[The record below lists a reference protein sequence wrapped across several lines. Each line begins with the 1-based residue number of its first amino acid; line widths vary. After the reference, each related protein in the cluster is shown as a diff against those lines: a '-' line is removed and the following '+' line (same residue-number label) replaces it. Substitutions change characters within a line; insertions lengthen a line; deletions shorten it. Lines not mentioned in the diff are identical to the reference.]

1 MRFEYEPTLVERA
14 VRLAVQ
20 ADATLA
26 AALHAEIDPIYRLDD
41 LERRDRAFAD
51 AFSRCFQALDLGRP
65 PTRLI
70 AAFPLLAA
78 NIDVCRIR
86 TAPRRADELA
96 ELFVRREE
104 DDAGHAARTLLIVLC
119 AESLVDF
126 ASTAPMLRRE
136 LLHVCDMI
144 DPAFG
149 YDAKELARLP
159 RLDQPVRDRY
169 RVLWDIYVESRLLM
183 AQRVPAGGAEQ
194 LAAAFIRAFTL
205 QGQAP
210 PQRWFDLAFTVE
222 GLRHD
227 VMLSIARRPQEFES
241 LLAGVVDARP
251 PGVQT
256 IATIE
261 TDHCP
266 VPAGPLSRRTRSEA
280 AAAGGPVS
288 AIAET
293 R

>member
-14 VRLAVQ
+14 VRMAVQ

-65 PTRLI
+65 PARLI

-86 TAPRRADELA
+86 TAPRRADERA

-104 DDAGHAARTLLIVLC
+104 DAGHAARTLLILLC

-126 ASTAPMLRRE
+126 ASTEPMLRRE

-169 RVLWDIYVESRLLM
+169 RVLWDIYVESRLLKD
-183 AQRVPAGGAEQ
+183 QRVPAGGAEQ

-241 LLAGVVDARP
+241 LLAGVDDARP
-251 PGVQT
+251 PRVQT
-256 IATIE
+256 IATVE
-261 TDHCP
+261 SDERT
-266 VPAGPLSRRTRSEA
+266 VPAGPSPRQVPSDA
-280 AAAGGPVS
+280 AAVGSPLIAMPGG
-288 AIAET
+288 